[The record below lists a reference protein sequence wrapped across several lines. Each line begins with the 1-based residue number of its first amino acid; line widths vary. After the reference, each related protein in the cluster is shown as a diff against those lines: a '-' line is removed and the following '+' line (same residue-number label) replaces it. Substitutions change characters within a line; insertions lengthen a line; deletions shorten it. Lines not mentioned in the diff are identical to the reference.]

1 MKRLRSPRPRATGT
15 GSGALA
21 SLVDIITILLVV
33 LLKSYSVDAPVRPD
47 DPDFRLATSASDSP
61 VGPAIDIDVTADAIY
76 VSGRRTA
83 SSGYYL
89 EHEEL
94 LIEELYARLQ
104 GQAGRAVNVRV
115 DGAIPYALVRKV
127 LFSAREAGV
136 ERLTIVAQSRA
147 GL

>member
-1 MKRLRSPRPRATGT
+1 MRRLARRRPRASQAGP
-15 GSGALA
+15 LA
-21 SLVDIITILLVV
+21 PLVDIITILLVV
-33 LLKSYSVDAPVRPD
+33 LLKTYSVDAPVRPG
-47 DPDFRLATSASDSP
+47 DPHFTLPMSASDSP

-76 VSGRRTA
+76 VSGLRTA
-83 SSGYYL
+83 ASAYYL
-89 EHEEL
+89 EHDDL

-136 ERLTIVAQSRA
+136 QRLTIVAQSRS